1 MRSDNGFHTAPVPV
15 NQESHALAEKK
26 QFVEAFEKLSGLP
39 EAQRTYVT
47 AEMEALQKD
56 YVTDLVARADALWA
70 PVVAGTSCSEAWPQA
85 RHGQFGGIRRYAD
98 GADDIPINQNL
109 IAGKSHVSLEEIV
122 VSADEKEIVL
132 DGTSYQQCTFNEC
145 RLVFRGGPTRLSS
158 CYIGP
163 NCAWQFEDAAA
174 FVLQLLQEAGWQVN
188 PPAQTIPLRNQ

>member
-1 MRSDNGFHTAPVPV
+1 MSW
-15 NQESHALAEKK
+15 HAAD
-26 QFVEAFEKLSGLP
+26 FLSLP
-39 EAQRTYVT
+39 EV
-47 AEMEALQKD
+47 KD
-56 YVTDLVARADALWA
+56 KAY
-70 PVVAGTSCSEAWPQA
+70 
-85 RHGQFGGIRRYAD
+85 H
-98 GADDIPINQNL
+98 
-109 IAGKSHVSLEEIV
+109 K
-122 VSADEKEIVL
+122 KEIVL